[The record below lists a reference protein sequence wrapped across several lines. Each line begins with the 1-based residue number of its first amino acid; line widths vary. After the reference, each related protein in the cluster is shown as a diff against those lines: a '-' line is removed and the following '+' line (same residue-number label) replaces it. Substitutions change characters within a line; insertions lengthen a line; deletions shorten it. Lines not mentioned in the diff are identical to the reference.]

1 MRQHPQKRAARGR
14 KSILRAQDM
23 GRDGTRV
30 KNDSEGILRV
40 FLKRG
45 KNAQADGTAQSTCY
59 QAPIAAPPIKSFKSL
74 SGRNDSSGFIGE
86 GVQELSPAMFF
97 VDSIYP

>member
-23 GRDGTRV
+23 GMDGTKA
-30 KNDSEGILRV
+30 KNDFEGILRV

-45 KNAQADGTAQSTCY
+45 QKRAGGWNGGEEWPELHIGGLLA
-59 QAPIAAPPIKSFKSL
+59 IRIKIFAY
-74 SGRNDSSGFIGE
+74 RF
-86 GVQELSPAMFF
+86 
-97 VDSIYP
+97 Y